1 MEGLRKPKVLRRIS
15 DEEKIDIQ
23 EKHTHDEDKLME
35 EWSEADGVSLVHD
48 AKQ

>member
-1 MEGLRKPKVLRRIS
+1 MEGLSKAKVLRRIL

-23 EKHTHDEDKLME
+23 ETHTHDQDKLME

-48 AKQ
+48 AKS